1 MNLSETEELP
11 LLNLFTRLREAGL
24 PLGID
29 EYRLILTA
37 LQKGFGTSDRE
48 SLGDLCRALWVKSK
62 DEEHLFNYH
71 FQQVM
76 SQPQNKPAETEPA
89 KPVEASRSSSE
100 VSTTSRSESPNLP
113 SSVPISQELMEVEDE
128 IRVAQAVQ
136 MATQRDEEIGQNRF
150 LQTDEYFPVT
160 RRQMKQSW
168 RHLRRFVRTGLATE
182 LDVEATIGR
191 IGQQGIL
198 LEPVLVPSRI
208 NRTELVLLLDQK
220 GSMVPFHA
228 LGDRLAETALRGGRL
243 GRTDIYYFH
252 NCPTR
257 YLYRDAG
264 RRQAELV
271 TDLLGKL
278 RSQDSTVLI
287 FSDAGAARGGFS
299 KERLDLTEKFLE
311 QLKQH
316 VRYVAWLNPM
326 GKSRWFGT
334 TAGEIAQIVSMFE
347 LNRKG
352 LEGAINVLR
361 GRQSQAQLRY
371 IGGKNQ

>member
-48 SLGDLCRALWVKSK
+48 SLADLCRALWVKSK

-76 SQPQNKPAETEPA
+76 SQPQNKPAENEPA
-89 KPVEASRSSSE
+89 KPVEPSRSPSG

-113 SSVPISQELMEVEDE
+113 SSVPVSQELMEVEDE

-182 LDVEATIGR
+182 LDVEATIER

-208 NRTELVLLLDQK
+208 NQTELVLLLDQK

-252 NCPTR
+252 NCPAR

-271 TDLLGKL
+271 TDLLERL
-278 RSQDSTVLI
+278 RSQNSTILV

-299 KERLDLTEKFLE
+299 EERLDLTERFLE

-316 VRYVAWLNPM
+316 VRYVTWLNPVE
-326 GKSRWFGT
+326 KSRWSGT
-334 TAGEIAQIVSMFE
+334 TAGEIAQFVPMFE
-347 LNRKG
+347 LSRRG
-352 LEGAINVLR
+352 LEGAIGVLR
-361 GRQSQAQLRY
+361 GRQSQA
-371 IGGKNQ
+371 